1 MIRIRAFR
9 AIDEPQ
15 TCNRFL
21 EGHRKVL
28 EEFNLEN
35 ITTNTPKWISHPQTY
50 VVIGE
55 LDGDLIGGIRVQL
68 ADGDFPLPVEDAVG
82 HFDANIH
89 KLVEKYR
96 TDVGT
101 GELCGLWNSRRL
113 PPNLGITVL
122 LSIAA
127 VSICNQLTI
136 KNLFAICA
144 GYTLAGARRLGFEIE
159 KSVGNNGEFTYPNS
173 NFVARV
179 LSMNCITLA
188 SSNVQY
194 KGEML
199 DLRADRNFK
208 RILQTSSEPIPI
220 EYDLTL
226 KNITSDVLKGTK
238 N

>member
-1 MIRIRAFR
+1 MITIRAFR

-15 TCNRFL
+15 TCARFL

-35 ITTNTPKWISHPQTY
+35 ISTNTPLWIVHPDTY
-50 VVIGE
+50 VVVGE
-55 LDGDLIGGIRVQL
+55 YQGELIGGIRVQI

-89 KLVEKYR
+89 KQVNKYR
-96 TDVGT
+96 LEDGV
-101 GELCGLWNSRRL
+101 GELCGLWNSRKL

-127 VSICNQLTI
+127 VSICDQLNI
-136 KNLFAICA
+136 KNLFAIVA
-144 GYTLAGARRLGFEIE
+144 GYTLAGARRLGFEVD

-179 LSMNCITLA
+179 LRMNCITLVA
-188 SSNVQY
+188 STIQY
-194 KGEML
+194 KTEML
-199 DLRADRNFK
+199 ELRGNRRLAKKIHANT
-208 RILQTSSEPIPI
+208 LELEL
-220 EYDLTL
+220 EYDLEII
-226 KNITSDVLKGTK
+226 NVRPFVL
-238 N
+238 